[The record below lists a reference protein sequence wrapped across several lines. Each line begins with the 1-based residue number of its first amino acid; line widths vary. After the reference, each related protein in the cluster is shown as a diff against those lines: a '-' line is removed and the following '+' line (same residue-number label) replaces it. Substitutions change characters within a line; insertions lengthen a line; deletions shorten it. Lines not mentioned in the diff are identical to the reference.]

1 MINIKLL
8 ILNILIPNIF
18 GLIGNL
24 LGNSSNGFDQII
36 QPPFTP
42 PAIVFPIVWIIL
54 YTLMGISSYLIYT
67 SNNPNKNKGLLFYEI
82 QLVLNTLWTFFFFRL
97 NCFLFSFFW
106 IILILIFVILMIY
119 EFNKINKTA
128 ALLQIPYVLWLL
140 FASILNLRYLSSKLT
155 FRVYLTFYSLNK
167 L

>member
-24 LGNSSNGFDQII
+24 LGNSSNGFNQII

-54 YTLMGISSYLIYT
+54 YTLMSISSYLIYT
-67 SNNPNKNKGLLFYEI
+67 SNNPNKNKALLFYEI

-97 NCFLFSFFW
+97 NWFLFSFFW

>member
-67 SNNPNKNKGLLFYEI
+67 SNNPNKNKALLFYEI

-97 NCFLFSFFW
+97 NWFLFSFFW

>member
-1 MINIKLL
+1 MNIKLL

-67 SNNPNKNKGLLFYEI
+67 SNNPNKNKALLFYEI

-97 NCFLFSFFW
+97 NWFLFSFFW